1 MKQTIYKVMRKCEG
15 TNWRTCSLRDYNGK
29 LLKRAETTS
38 VELAN
43 YNKNMLKSEFPD
55 DTYAI
60 LGY

>member
-1 MKQTIYKVMRKCEG
+1 MRKCEG